1 MSRSPF
7 DDPFYREQMMRGG
20 IDPREVMY
28 RMDELY
34 KRIDQLEKHVH
45 AQPNVLA
52 FVQVNYPEIIEQ
64 YELVQATKKKIGAK
78 KI

>member
-7 DDPFYREQMMRGG
+7 DDPYHREHMMRNG
-20 IDPREVMY
+20 IDPREIMHY
-28 RMDELY
+28 MREMTD
-34 KRIDQLEKHVH
+34 RIDRLEKQVNT
-45 AQPNVLA
+45 QPNVLA

-64 YELVQATKKKIGAK
+64 YEMVQATKKKIGAK

>member
-1 MSRSPF
+1 MSFSRF
-7 DDPFYREQMMRGG
+7 DDPLHRDRMMRHG
-20 IDPREVMY
+20 IDPQEVMH
-28 RMDELY
+28 RFDELH
-34 KRIDQLEKHVH
+34 KRIGQLENYVH

-64 YELVQATKKKIGAK
+64 YEMVQATKKKIGAK

>member
-7 DDPFYREQMMRGG
+7 DDPFYRDQMMRHG
-20 IDPREVMY
+20 IDPREVIY

-34 KRIDQLEKHVH
+34 KRIDQLERHVH

>member
-7 DDPFYREQMMRGG
+7 DDPFYREQMMRVG
-20 IDPREVMY
+20 IDPRDVMY

-34 KRIDQLEKHVH
+34 KRIARLERHID

-78 KI
+78 K

>member
-7 DDPFYREQMMRGG
+7 DDPYYRDQMMRNG
-20 IDPREVMY
+20 IDPREVMH
-28 RMDELY
+28 RFDELY
-34 KRIDQLEKHVH
+34 KRIDKLEERVH

>member
-1 MSRSPF
+1 MH
-7 DDPFYREQMMRGG
+7 YMREMN
-20 IDPREVMY
+20 E
-28 RMDELY
+28 
-34 KRIDQLEKHVH
+34 RIDRLERQVS

>member
-1 MSRSPF
+1 MSFSPF
-7 DDPFYREQMMRGG
+7 DDPRYRDQTMRHG
-20 IDPREVMY
+20 IDLREVMP
-28 RMDELY
+28 RFDELHR
-34 KRIDQLEKHVH
+34 RIAQLEKHVH

-78 KI
+78 NI

>member
-1 MSRSPF
+1 MSRSLF
-7 DDPFYREQMMRGG
+7 DDPYHREHMMRNG
-20 IDPREVMY
+20 IDPREVMH
-28 RMDELY
+28 RFDELHQ
-34 KRIDQLEKHVH
+34 RIGQLEKYVH

>member
-7 DDPFYREQMMRGG
+7 DDPYYRDQMMRNG
-20 IDPREVMY
+20 IDPRDVMY

-34 KRIDQLEKHVH
+34 KRIDQLEKYVH
-45 AQPNVLA
+45 SQPNVLA

>member
-7 DDPFYREQMMRGG
+7 DDPYYREHMMRNG
-20 IDPREVMY
+20 IDPREIMHY
-28 RMDELY
+28 MREMTD
-34 KRIDQLEKHVH
+34 RIDRLEKQVNT
-45 AQPNVLA
+45 QPNVLA

-64 YELVQATKKKIGAK
+64 YEMVQATKKKIGAK

>member
-7 DDPFYREQMMRGG
+7 DDPYYRDHMMRNG
-20 IDPREVMY
+20 IDPREVMH

-34 KRIDQLEKHVH
+34 KRIDQLEKYVH

>member
-7 DDPFYREQMMRGG
+7 DDPFYREQMMRVG
-20 IDPREVMY
+20 IDPRDVMY

>member
-1 MSRSPF
+1 MSRSLF
-7 DDPFYREQMMRGG
+7 DDPFHREMMHRGF
-20 IDPREVMY
+20 DPRELMY
-28 RMDELY
+28 RMDDLN
-34 KRIDQLEKHVH
+34 KRIARLEEQISI
-45 AQPNVLA
+45 QPNVLA

>member
-64 YELVQATKKKIGAK
+64 YELVQATKQKIGAK

>member
-1 MSRSPF
+1 MSRLPF
-7 DDPFYREQMMRGG
+7 DDPYFREHMMRNG
-20 IDPREVMY
+20 IDPREVMH
-28 RMDELY
+28 RFDELY

-45 AQPNVLA
+45 AQPSVLA

>member
-1 MSRSPF
+1 MSRAPF
-7 DDPFYREQMMRGG
+7 DDPYYRDQMMRNG
-20 IDPREVMY
+20 IDPREVMH
-28 RMDELY
+28 RFDELHR
-34 KRIDQLEKHVH
+34 RIDKLEERVH